1 MGGGVGGCKLKLRL
15 NSAKAEAQASSLS
28 LAELG
33 NIFVELGNASFG
45 ILYMENSRRN
55 TPYSMKNN
63 DGVL

>member
-1 MGGGVGGCKLKLRL
+1 MKLRL

-45 ILYMENSRRN
+45 ISYLENSRRN